1 MIRKEYKR
9 PNVKVLTI
17 GHESLM
23 AASDPNITGDEIYE
37 EAADKNIETLSKQ
50 QNHSIWED

>member
-9 PNVKVLTI
+9 PSVKVLTI
-17 GHESLM
+17 GYESLM

-50 QNHSIWED
+50 QSHSIWED